1 MATTSKTYQT
11 QRPTPQPQQ
20 PTSVTT
26 HPETHKI
33 AGAHQ
38 GEKRGFG
45 MGSIRGS
52 SEAEMGLAAWIE
64 GREERLGLRDNEG
77 KKKKKR
83 RQRQRCR
90 RGRKSEP
97 DKK

>member
-1 MATTSKTYQT
+1 
-11 QRPTPQPQQ
+11 
-20 PTSVTT
+20 
-26 HPETHKI
+26 
-33 AGAHQ
+33 
-38 GEKRGFG
+38 

-64 GREERLGLRDNEG
+64 GKEERLGLRENEG
-77 KKKKKR
+77 KKKKR

>member
-1 MATTSKTYQT
+1 
-11 QRPTPQPQQ
+11 
-20 PTSVTT
+20 
-26 HPETHKI
+26 
-33 AGAHQ
+33 
-38 GEKRGFG
+38 

-83 RQRQRCR
+83 RQRQRCM